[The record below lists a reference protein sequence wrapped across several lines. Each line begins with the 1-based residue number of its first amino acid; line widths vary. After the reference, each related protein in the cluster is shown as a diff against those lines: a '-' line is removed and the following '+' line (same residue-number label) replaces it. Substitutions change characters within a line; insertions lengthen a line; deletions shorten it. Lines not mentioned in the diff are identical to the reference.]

1 MGKKSHNKE
10 QKKKLTKKEIKQQN
24 HLRLI
29 QGKKGSNPPNESN
42 NDIQY
47 KKSA

>member
-1 MGKKSHNKE
+1 MGKKSHSKD
-10 QKKKLTKKEIKQQN
+10 QKKKPTKKEIKQQN

-29 QGKKGSNPPNESN
+29 QGKKGASPPSES